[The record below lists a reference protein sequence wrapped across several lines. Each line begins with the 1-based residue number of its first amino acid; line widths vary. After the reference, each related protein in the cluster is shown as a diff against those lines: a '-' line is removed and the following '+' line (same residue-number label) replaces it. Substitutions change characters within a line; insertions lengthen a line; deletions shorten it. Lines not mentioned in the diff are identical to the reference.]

1 MFRRRRVDNVR
12 HNIAEKSK
20 EKQNKINV
28 DLAASG
34 MEYRERLNIPVIT
47 EQVS

>member
-1 MFRRRRVDNVR
+1 
-12 HNIAEKSK
+12 
-20 EKQNKINV
+20 
-28 DLAASG
+28 LAASG

>member
-20 EKQNKINV
+20 EKQNK
-28 DLAASG
+28 
-34 MEYRERLNIPVIT
+34 
-47 EQVS
+47 

>member
-20 EKQNKINV
+20 E
-28 DLAASG
+28 
-34 MEYRERLNIPVIT
+34 
-47 EQVS
+47 